1 MSVVWI
7 VENPA
12 AGTARITNLLCG
24 FIAVRAFATVRS
36 MLRVALCEP
45 HSAGITPSI
54 VLLEDHCTAGSRSL
68 EKVVAEVRG
77 VLTRNGWDGVQI
89 VMVDSRDGASGTED
103 PGISR
108 HVKIG
113 NLVDCIRQLTSYASN
128 STLTGSRQLQEGD
141 LRLDLDAGKVT
152 CLACGQHD
160 TLSPTETRLLR
171 LLLENRDR
179 VVTRSEVIGKVW
191 NGTKIAT
198 RSLDAHISRL
208 RKRIGF
214 TGILLES
221 AYGDGYRLSTG
232 SGCEAASGRI
242 TASRGGSTG
251 ISRTAARAKAN
262 AWPR

>member
-45 HSAGITPSI
+45 HSAILIPRVI
-54 VLLEDHCTAGSRSL
+54 VLGDRRVAGSGSS
-68 EKVVAEVRG
+68 EKVVAEIRG
-77 VLTRNGWDGVQI
+77 ALARNGWGGLQI
-89 VMVDSRDGASGTED
+89 VIVDGRDGASGTHEV
-103 PGISR
+103 GISYD
-108 HVKIG
+108 VKIE
-113 NLVDCIRQLTSYASN
+113 NLVECIRGLTTSDSNLTSA
-128 STLTGSRQLQEGD
+128 GIRQLQEGD
-141 LRLDLDAGKVT
+141 LRLDMDAGTAT
-152 CLACGQHD
+152 CLGCGKND

-171 LLLENRDR
+171 LLLEHRDR
-179 VVTRSEVIGKVW
+179 VVTRSEVIAKVW
-191 NGTKIAT
+191 NGTKIAP

-208 RKRIGF
+208 RKRIAF
-214 TGILLES
+214 TGIVLES

-232 SGCEAASGRI
+232 NGCEAASGRI

-251 ISRTAARAKAN
+251 ISRTAAKA
-262 AWPR
+262 